1 MEKPW
6 KATVFPSD
14 MIQKCDGCSS
24 HGVKH
29 QRLPAHHRQRLEI
42 DPGPRRPRASASRRF
57 RKPLLL
63 HLWGWG
69 SGPTGMIKSV
79 KICGFQKPV
88 ATCEKLRWVR
98 PLVSVLGHQEILL
111 QDMNPTWSV
120 RNLGIPW
127 NEAFQDILESSIL
140 WELLVTVP
148 VSTQFPLSFHPIV
161 LSHCRVECLHQWL
174 VGFIPQ
180 IHLKKWRGLRWV
192 SRPFLSLGKRF
203 VRADSSCY
211 RAQQTM
217 TGRRCSRAWYAGFLR
232 SQSGPQD

>member
-148 VSTQFPLSFHPIV
+148 VSTQFPPNSSEPLPSRMPSSMAGWFHSPNPSEKVARSPMGFPSFSLSRKKIRSSRLLLLQGPTNHDGKAVFE
-161 LSHCRVECLHQWL
+161 SL
-174 VGFIPQ
+174 VCGIPT
-180 IHLKKWRGLRWV
+180 IPKRAPR
-192 SRPFLSLGKRF
+192 LGR
-203 VRADSSCY
+203 
-211 RAQQTM
+211 
-217 TGRRCSRAWYAGFLR
+217 
-232 SQSGPQD
+232 